1 MVSAVDALT
10 TVAAACATG
19 VAVVA
24 AVAELGITPAAAG
37 LGETWRPAE
46 AVLLVVPDAVGDPVT
61 VVSAVVA
68 P

>member
-1 MVSAVDALT
+1 MA
-10 TVAAACATG
+10 TVAAACTTG
-19 VAVVA
+19 VVAVA

-46 AVLLVVPDAVGDPVT
+46 AVLLLVPDAVGNPVT